1 MSNTQRDTSQFGFK
15 PSARGISR
23 TDKSV
28 SPSPKKQSSSVDKPE
43 RPTRPTLSTTGE
55 GPKLEFNFKIV
66 IRIRPMIL
74 KEIRNKE
81 KHCVTVQN
89 DMIRLG
95 SPSYNSKRISITR
108 SCWQTRD
115 ITWEFYSVRGNGTLS
130 SIRYSKSKALSTYS
144 TCASNTRSTSPWQA

>member
-23 TDKSV
+23 ADKSV

-74 KEIRNKE
+74 KEIKNKE

-95 SPSYNSKRISITR
+95 SPTYNSKLISITR
-108 SCWQTRD
+108 NCWQTKD
-115 ITWEFYSVRGNGTLS
+115 TIWGFCNAQESDTSS
-130 SIRYSKSKALSTYS
+130 SIRYSRSRVLSTYS
-144 TCASNTRSTSPWQA
+144 TCASNTRSTSHWPA